1 MLTCRM
7 PSRCNGQRAGGLL
20 AAFLAVSLFSVPAMS
35 ANDAYQPPASEY
47 GYDDGPGYR
56 TGDDYQRGPDVYD
69 AAPQGAPSADGYRPD
84 ESYRPGGADSFG
96 GSRAAV
102 PEPGGYGEPYAPAPA
117 YGADNGFPEPKGPQE
132 AGVYEQN
139 EIVAAG
145 HSFFGSISQGL
156 AKGIEYVFQ
165 NQGRPNGYIL
175 GEDAGGALV
184 FGLRYGEGVLQTK
197 NAGTHR
203 VFWQGPTVGYDAG
216 AEGSKAMI
224 LVYNMRDPSQI
235 FERFGGVQGAAY
247 LVGGV
252 SVQLQKHGDVTL
264 AVIRSGVGLR
274 LGANV
279 GYMKYTRSP
288 TWNPL

>member
-1 MLTCRM
+1 MLTKSV
-7 PSRCNGQRAGGLL
+7 SRKAIAALTAAALL
-20 AAFLAVSLFSVPAMS
+20 GAPALPAFS
-35 ANDAYQPPASEY
+35 ANDAYRPPASD
-47 GYDDGPGYR
+47 YDGGADV
-56 TGDDYQRGPDVYD
+56 YQPDVQSRTDDIYQPVPED
-69 AAPQGAPSADGYRPD
+69 PYGSGNGSGAPSG
-84 ESYRPGGADSFG
+84 DSFG

-102 PEPGGYGEPYAPAPA
+102 PEPGGYGEPYRAPDDGGIP
-117 YGADNGFPEPKGPQE
+117 DPKSPEQ
-132 AGVYEQN
+132 AGVYEKN
-139 EIVAAG
+139 EILSTG
-145 HSFFGSISQGL
+145 HEFFGSISQGL
-156 AKGIEYVFQ
+156 AKGVEYVFQ
-165 NQGRPNGYIL
+165 SQGRPNGYIL

-184 FGLRYGEGVLQTK
+184 VGLRYGEGTLFTK
-197 NAGTHR
+197 NVGNHK

-224 LVYNMRDPSQI
+224 LVYNMREPGDI
-235 FERFGGVQGAAY
+235 YERFGGVQGAAY

-252 SVQLQKHGDVTL
+252 SVQVQKHGHVTL